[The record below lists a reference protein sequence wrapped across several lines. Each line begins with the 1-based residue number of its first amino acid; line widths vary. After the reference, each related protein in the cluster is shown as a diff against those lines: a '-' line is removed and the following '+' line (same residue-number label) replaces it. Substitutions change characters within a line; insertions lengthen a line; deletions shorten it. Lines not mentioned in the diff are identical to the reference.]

1 MKYLFSKIERRA
13 MKLICIGIMIGVLIC
28 MIILTFYPI
37 METTQAC
44 SNCGYEA
51 WYFRIVEE

>member
-13 MKLICIGIMIGVLIC
+13 MKLVSLGIMIGILIC

-37 METTQAC
+37 TETTQAC
-44 SNCGYEA
+44 SKCGSKA
-51 WYFRIVEE
+51 WYFQIVEE